1 VFEVKTTKT
10 LLFSEMGQTFSTVIL
25 TSLIPVLLAQL
36 DKTGS
41 FLSVSSISSNLITI
55 FLLPYL
61 IKKTKDALAFN
72 YLLYIRIYLIFSCLC
87 LLLIQSAF
95 LLIALHAALI
105 LLISLQHANRNYL
118 LISFA
123 GGIKPSN
130 LFKFEIGDSVV
141 VFIVALTLFL
151 ISDLT
156 ESAIQQILS
165 VNIILITA
173 MSVVLFIKIRV
184 SSNHTVYPENK
195 SINNSEIKNAN
206 NIDKVPLD
214 IETKME
220 FAKANIG
227 FLFQRLLWFIVPLW
241 FVHHERAYD
250 FFGWLL
256 ISGLGTLLA
265 AILLKYK
272 VRSEQ
277 SYYSLFVGCNTLII
291 VCLVIMLFHTS
302 FFTICLS
309 GIVASLASPIHR
321 SYARVLAEH
330 SIYRNISSSMLLA
343 QGLLSVRALHLVLM
357 VIFPFL
363 LSDKNFELPIATSL
377 ITILILTNANSLFS
391 KYRSVFR

>member
-1 VFEVKTTKT
+1 
-10 LLFSEMGQTFSTVIL
+10 MGQTFSTVIL

-41 FLSVSSISSNLITI
+41 FLSISSISSNLVAI

-61 IKKTKDALAFN
+61 IQKTKNTLALN
-72 YLLYIRIYLIFSCLC
+72 YLLYIRIYLMFSCFC
-87 LLLIQSAF
+87 LMLIQSAL

-141 VFIVALTLFL
+141 IFIAALTLFL
-151 ISDLT
+151 VRDLT
-156 ESAIQQILS
+156 EPAIQQILS
-165 VNIILITA
+165 ANIILITT
-173 MSVVLFIKIRV
+173 MSLVLFINIRAT
-184 SSNHTVYPENK
+184 SNHTVFPENK
-195 SINNSEIKNAN
+195 SINSSEVNNAN
-206 NIDKVPLD
+206 NIDNVPLA
-214 IETKME
+214 IETKIE

-227 FLFQRLLWFIVPLW
+227 FLFQRLLWFIAPLW

-250 FFGWLL
+250 FFGWLI

-272 VRSEQ
+272 IRSDQ
-277 SYYSLFVGCNTLII
+277 SYYSLSVACNTLII
-291 VCLVIMLFHTS
+291 LCLVIMLFHTS

-309 GIVASLASPIHR
+309 GIVASITSPIHR
-321 SYARVLAEH
+321 SYARVLAE
-330 SIYRNISSSMLLA
+330 SSRYRKISSSMLLG
-343 QGLLSVRALHLVLM
+343 QGILSIRALHLVLM
-357 VIFPFL
+357 VIFPFI
-363 LSDKNFELPIATSL
+363 LSDKNFDLPIATSL
-377 ITILILTNANSLFS
+377 ITILILINANSLLS